1 MRIGCS
7 FRLGI
12 LCDKKK
18 GGMLL
23 ALKLSSIFE
32 DLQRMVVENFCFEKT
47 DADLELSYLPIGLI
61 STSAKDGNQ
70 NKVDIDLYKVPTES
84 TTGEEEHNF
93 SNNGDDS
100 RADNVSSDMHNEKKK
115 GKMKQVGVDGDDY
128 DADTIISEKENRENL
143 GISIDTPFAP
153 SIDYSIGISIDA
165 FLVKLYAR
173 VELCSLG
180 FIDQLLP
187 YSSNRSSSRTDSGG
201 QTLINKPI
209 GVRFLGISIDA
220 FLVKLYARVEL
231 CSLGFIDQLLPYS
244 SNRSSSRTD
253 SGYDASDDLS
263 LQLLGQVLA
272 S

>member
-143 GISIDTPFAP
+143 SK
-153 SIDYSIGISIDA
+153 SS
-165 FLVKLYAR
+165 LV
-173 VELCSLG
+173 E
-180 FIDQLLP
+180 I
-187 YSSNRSSSRTDSGG
+187 
-201 QTLINKPI
+201 
-209 GVRFLGISIDA
+209 
-220 FLVKLYARVEL
+220 VKKEYLF
-231 CSLGFIDQLLPYS
+231 STKQF
-244 SNRSSSRTD
+244 
-253 SGYDASDDLS
+253 
-263 LQLLGQVLA
+263 
-272 S
+272 